1 MLFGGESEWVG
12 GVDVE
17 VHFARIPSLMNK
29 IYDQS
34 L

>member
-17 VHFARIPSLMNK
+17 VHFARIPSLVNK
-29 IYDQS
+29 NI
-34 L
+34 